1 MTRGSILEY
10 KEAVRWR
17 YLKAGKKEKGR
28 ILGEFIQVTRYHR
41 KAAIRLLRRYGPQRQ
56 RSRRGRRRRYG
67 DEVLD
72 ALREVWE
79 ASDRLCSKRLK
90 PFLGELVR
98 VMRQLSCRLNNGK
111 KKSDAQGIDNSELH
125 ILANCLNGW

>member
-79 ASDRLCSKRLK
+79 AQRPVVFQAAQALSWRAGEGDAAAVLSSQQRKEEIRCPRDR
-90 PFLGELVR
+90 
-98 VMRQLSCRLNNGK
+98 
-111 KKSDAQGIDNSELH
+111 
-125 ILANCLNGW
+125 